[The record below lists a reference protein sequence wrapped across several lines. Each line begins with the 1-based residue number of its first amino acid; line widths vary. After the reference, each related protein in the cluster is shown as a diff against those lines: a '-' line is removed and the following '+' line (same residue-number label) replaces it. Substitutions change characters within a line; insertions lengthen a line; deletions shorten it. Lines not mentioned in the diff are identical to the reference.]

1 MHKQNFLYYVKRFLP
16 PAILILLGLILT
28 FSPDSATTLL
38 IQIIGWVLILVGVGL
53 GASAVALPGA
63 MVSKVLGTLIFGGTG
78 IYMVTNPLHLAAWF
92 GRLIGILLLI
102 QGIQDI
108 IYQKTRMGSIFLPVL
123 TAVVG
128 TVLMVLPMTTS
139 RLVFIIAGVVVLLIG
154 IFMLVDRLRHPAGLN
169 EPEDP
174 NIIDAL

>member
-1 MHKQNFLYYVKRFLP
+1 MHKQNFLYYARRLLTPV
-16 PAILILLGLILT
+16 ILILLGLILT

-38 IQIIGWVLILVGVGL
+38 IKIIGWVLVAVTAGL
-53 GASAVALPGA
+53 AISAVVWPGGTTG
-63 MVSKVLGTLIFGGTG
+63 KVLGAVFCGVSG
-78 IYMVTNPLHLAAWF
+78 IYMVTHPLDLAAWF

-102 QGIQDI
+102 QGIQNI
-108 IYQKTRMGSIFLPVL
+108 LYQRLRSGTVLLPIL

-128 TVLMVLPMTTS
+128 TVLLVLPMTTS
-139 RLVFIIAGVVVLLIG
+139 RLVFTIIG
-154 IFMLVDRLRHPAGLN
+154 IIVLILGALMLVDRLRHPAGLR